1 MSESQNQNQDV
12 SKEKDAKQRVED
24 FISQVSQ
31 VAIAEDVSIED
42 IKKSS
47 ERLQEKELI
56 REKCRAYANLIICEE
71 DLVLIVS
78 GRREYYGKV
87 LNVSKMGIVLDNNG
101 RLTRI
106 LLSRTYVIQLLAKG
120 KYHAIWNKYYSDIV
134 GIEE

>member
-1 MSESQNQNQDV
+1 MSESQNQSQD
-12 SKEKDAKQRVED
+12 SQKDAKQRIEEL
-24 FISQVSQ
+24 ISQVSQ
-31 VAIAEDVSIED
+31 VATAEDVSIKDFEG
-42 IKKSS
+42 KSK
-47 ERLQEKELI
+47 ELQEKELI
-56 REKCRAYANLIICEE
+56 REKCRPYANMVICEE

-106 LLSRTYVIQLLAKG
+106 LLSRTYVIQLIGKG
-120 KYHAIWNKYYSDIV
+120 KYHAIWNKYYPDII